1 MRTAAAAATLALA
14 FAAAPSL
21 AHADEDVNRVD
32 QSPRWQGAF
41 GMRVGSF
48 RVGSFAGMGFGFH
61 LDAGKRYDRL
71 LVYGEYS
78 FLSISNAPDN
88 SQSDS
93 AQLATNPSPAP
104 PEIDGMVQRIGA
116 NARYSVGKITG
127 DDAPLRGD
135 FWLEAGLG
143 EEFIRW
149 DLGGAMHRPDVAFG
163 FGGQFSG
170 RFGREHDHHADMF
183 YALRVTLARAPS
195 SYTDRA
201 PTCAGPCDTP
211 TTPIGIDRSFL
222 FNLGIV
228 FGN

>member
-1 MRTAAAAATLALA
+1 MRHALLLFA
-14 FAAAPSL
+14 LAAAP
-21 AHADEDVNRVD
+21 AAAQADDLTRID
-32 QSPRWQGAF
+32 SSPRWQGAF
-41 GMRVGSF
+41 GMLVGSY

-61 LDAGKRYDRL
+61 LDAGKRFDRL
-71 LVYGEYS
+71 LLSTEYS
-78 FLSISNAPDN
+78 FLSISNAPP
-88 SQSDS
+88 QSDTAELS
-93 AQLATNPSPAP
+93 TTPPPAP

-116 NARYSVGKITG
+116 NARYSFGKITG
-127 DDAPLRGD
+127 DEVPLRGD
-135 FWLEAGLG
+135 FWVEGGLG

-149 DLGGAMHRPDVAFG
+149 DLGGALHRPDLSFG

-170 RFGREHDHHADMF
+170 RFGREHDHHAGMY